1 MSNFDLNIHTA
12 RLLMDEPFFAAV
24 SRRIDKR
31 ASYAIPTAGV
41 MVNPSSAQFEMLYNP
56 DFFEKLTDEE
66 RRDVLKHEFYHIT
79 FLHVTDRMPD
89 GVKIKLWNIATDL
102 AINSH
107 LHNLP
112 EGGLIPGEGVFKDL
126 PRGMSAE
133 WYLANLPKVTKDK
146 KEMKVDTYSKW
157 RVSDPLKF
165 YETVRTT
172 AGAHARLDDIIYSQ
186 TREVLGQHTLVEIVS
201 GNRKEIREDITLRSR
216 ENAENFGIE
225 ILDVRIKRADLPEAN
240 SQSVFGR
247 MNAERRRQAKLY
259 RSEGEEESLKIRS
272 DADRER
278 VEILAEAKKTNEET
292 RGEADAVATKI
303 YADSYQKDADFFKFL
318 RSHDVYRDSLLE
330 GTTLLMDAESKFFKY
345 LK

>member
-1 MSNFDLNIHTA
+1 MIGKLSNIWGILILIIA
-12 RLLMDEPFFAAV
+12 GSIYLSAYIV
-24 SRRIDKR
+24 DKTE
-31 ASYAIPTAGV
+31 YAIEIMLGDPVDIV
-41 MVNPSSAQFEMLYNP
+41 MNPGLNF
-56 DFFEKLTDEE
+56 KLPFASRVIYMENRLQDY
-66 RRDVLKHEFYHIT
+66 DA
-79 FLHVTDRMPD
+79 D
-89 GVKIKLWNIATDL
+89 
-102 AINSH
+102 
-107 LHNLP
+107 
-112 EGGLIPGEGVFKDL
+112 PGAVF
-126 PRGMSAE
+126 
-133 WYLANLPKVTKDK
+133 TKDK

-240 SQSVFGR
+240 SQAVFGR

-278 VEILAEAKKTNEET
+278 VEILAEAKKVNEET

-303 YADSYQKDADFFKFL
+303 YADSYQKDSDFFKFL

>member
-1 MSNFDLNIHTA
+1 MFDKLSSVWGIVILIIAGAIYLSAYVVDKTEYAIEILLGDPVDIVMEPGLNFKL
-12 RLLMDEPFFAAV
+12 PFV
-24 SRRIDKR
+24 SRVIYMENRLQDYD
-31 ASYAIPTAGV
+31 A
-41 MVNPSSAQFEMLYNP
+41 
-56 DFFEKLTDEE
+56 D
-66 RRDVLKHEFYHIT
+66 
-79 FLHVTDRMPD
+79 
-89 GVKIKLWNIATDL
+89 
-102 AINSH
+102 
-107 LHNLP
+107 
-112 EGGLIPGEGVFKDL
+112 PGAVF
-126 PRGMSAE
+126 
-133 WYLANLPKVTKDK
+133 TKDK

-157 RVSDPLKF
+157 RVSSPLKF

-186 TREVLGQHTLVEIVS
+186 TREVLGQHTLMEIVS

-216 ENAENFGIE
+216 QNAENFGIE

-247 MNAERRRQAKLY
+247 MNAERKRQAKLY

-278 VEILAEAKKTNEET
+278 VEILAESKKINEET

-303 YADSYQKDADFFKFL
+303 YADSYQKDSDFFKFL
-318 RSHDVYRDSLLE
+318 RSHDVYRESLKE
-330 GTTLLMDAESKFFKY
+330 GTTLLMDAESDFFKY

>member
-1 MSNFDLNIHTA
+1 MNYFNLTKVLTLSTIVVRKIVDTFILSELRC
-12 RLLMDEPFFAAV
+12 RLLLFYFL
-24 SRRIDKR
+24 KR
-31 ASYAIPTAGV
+31 LNQMSG
-41 MVNPSSAQFEMLYNP
+41 
-56 DFFEKLTDEE
+56 KLTNFGGIIILLAVGAVYLSTYIVDKTQYALEILLGDPVDIVME
-66 RRDVLKHEFYHIT
+66 PGLNF
-79 FLHVTDRMPD
+79 
-89 GVKIKLWNIATDL
+89 KLPFASRIIYMENRLQDYDAD
-102 AINSH
+102 
-107 LHNLP
+107 
-112 EGGLIPGEGVFKDL
+112 PGAVF
-126 PRGMSAE
+126 
-133 WYLANLPKVTKDK
+133 TKDK

-201 GNRKEIREDITLRSR
+201 GNRKEIREAITLRSR

-225 ILDVRIKRADLPEAN
+225 ILDVRIKRADLPEQN
-240 SQSVFGR
+240 SQAVFGR

-278 VEILAEAKKTNEET
+278 VEIIAEAKKINEET
-292 RGEADAVATKI
+292 RGEADARATKI
-303 YADSYQKDADFFKFL
+303 YAEAYEKDADFFKFL
-318 RSHDVYRDSLLE
+318 RSHDVYRNSLQE
-330 GTTLLMDAESKFFKY
+330 GTTLLMDAESKFFQY